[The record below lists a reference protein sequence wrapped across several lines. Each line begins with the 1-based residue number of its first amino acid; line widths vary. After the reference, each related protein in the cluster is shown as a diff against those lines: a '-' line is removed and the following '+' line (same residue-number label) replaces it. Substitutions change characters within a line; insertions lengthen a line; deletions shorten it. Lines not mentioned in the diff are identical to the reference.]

1 MCFDSCRQSF
11 VREMPDSSDRG
22 HLILE
27 GFPSISV
34 VSTALRHEFGLGE
47 KTVNPSTN
55 ISTIII
61 TVSQDRDFMFF
72 NPRGLKCD
80 SPVDS

>member
-11 VREMPDSSDRG
+11 VREVPDSSDTA

-34 VSTALRHEFGLGE
+34 VSTALRHEFGFGVE
-47 KTVNPSTN
+47 TVNPPTD

-61 TVSQDRDFMFF
+61 TVSEDRDVMFF
-72 NPRGLKCD
+72 FFLTHVG
-80 SPVDS
+80 